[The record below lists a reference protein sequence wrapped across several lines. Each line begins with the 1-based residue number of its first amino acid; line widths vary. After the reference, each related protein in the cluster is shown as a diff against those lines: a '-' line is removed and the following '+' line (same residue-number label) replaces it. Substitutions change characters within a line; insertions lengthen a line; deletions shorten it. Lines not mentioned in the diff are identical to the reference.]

1 MKTVSVHGVTLATE
15 DRGAGS
21 PLVLIHGFPLDHTM
35 WEAQIEALS
44 GRWRVIAPDLR
55 GFGQSGVTEGTVSMA
70 RLADDVAALVEA
82 LEIREPIVPCGL
94 SMGGYVALA
103 FWRRHAERLRGLI
116 LCDTRAAA
124 DSPEAAAARRQ
135 TADRVL
141 REGMGILADSML
153 PRLVAPRTLES
164 RPQIAER
171 LRATILACDPRGAAA
186 AALGMAER
194 PDFTAELGDVRC
206 PTLVLVGADDAISP
220 REEMLSMAAEIPGCR
235 FVSIEGS
242 GHMTPMER
250 PAEVN
255 DAIAAFLTDLRGSGT
270 ATGS

>member
-1 MKTVSVHGVTLATE
+1 MKKVTVHGVTLATE

-21 PLVLIHGFPLDHTM
+21 PLVLVHGFPLDHTM
-35 WEAQIEALS
+35 WEAQIESLS

-55 GFGQSGVTEGTVSMA
+55 GFGQSGVTEGTVTMA
-70 RLADDVAALVEA
+70 QLADDVAALLEA
-82 LEIREPIVPCGL
+82 LEIREPIVLCGL

-103 FWRRHAERLRGLI
+103 FWKRHVGRLRGLV
-116 LCDTRAAA
+116 LCDTRAAP
-124 DSPEAAAARRQ
+124 DSAEAAAARRQ

-141 REGMGILADSML
+141 REGMQVWADAML
-153 PRLVAPRTLES
+153 PRLVGPETRES
-164 RPQIAER
+164 QPQIAER

-186 AALGMAER
+186 AALGMAGR
-194 PDFTAELGDVRC
+194 PDFTAELGGIRC
-206 PTLVLVGADDAISP
+206 PTLVLVGAGDAISP
-220 REEMLSMAAEIPGCR
+220 REEMLSMAARIPACR

-255 DAIAAFLTDLRGSGT
+255 DAIAAFLTEIRGSGT